1 MKLIYDSGPLTLL
14 QRVVALIGAS
24 IVFVLSLGLAS
35 LPFFA
40 FAQNGFQLGLLFFAA
55 FAILL
60 AMVLFLMGVHVLA
73 PVFLRFSTRVYLN
86 GSQIEVARP
95 FPFKMMNQFFDLDRI
110 NTIEVV
116 HPRRGGPVISVLY
129 RFRQEGPTMT
139 DSDSIGPF
147 YTSGQAS
154 AIAAAIQ
161 SELIP
166 QNLDVR
172 QIEQNR
178 QFQQRI
184 VWKFVVGFIIIFEL
198 IVCSSVISGWN
209 RMGFMDGFGALFMAF
224 FPVLLVYRIRCE
236 LHNATTVQTANSPE
250 AARETKSL

>member
-1 MKLIYDSGPLTLL
+1 MQLIYDSGPLTPL

-24 IVFVLSLGLAS
+24 IAFVFSLGLAS

-40 FAQNGFQLGLLFFAA
+40 FAQNGFQPFLLFFAA
-55 FAILL
+55 FAIFLTV
-60 AMVLFLMGVHVLA
+60 VLFLLGVHVLA
-73 PVFLRFSTRVYLN
+73 PVFLGFSTRVYLN
-86 GSQIEVARP
+86 GSRIEVARP
-95 FPFKMMNQFFDLDRI
+95 FPFKMMNQVFDLDRI

-116 HPRRGGPVISVLY
+116 HRRKGGSVISVLY
-129 RFRQEGPTMT
+129 RFLQDGPTMK

-147 YTSGQAS
+147 YNREQAS
-154 AIAAAIQ
+154 SIAAAIQ

-184 VWKFVVGFIIIFEL
+184 VWRIVVGFFIVIEL
-198 IVCSSVISGWN
+198 IVCSSVIAGWN
-209 RMGFMDGFGALFMAF
+209 RIGLIDGLGALFMAF
-224 FPVLLVYRIRCE
+224 LPVLLVYRFDVACRIG
-236 LHNATTVQTANSPE
+236 
-250 AARETKSL
+250 